1 MKQTL
6 CTSERLKNLRDRLQR
21 ENQIRKKKTDEEL
34 FLEAMADVK
43 EIRKFREIPYKSPKK
58 INCCLKPPLNDT
70 EVLRQIVSGKRKITL
85 SDTGEYIEWTSPQTR
100 RDLTRRLHRGEFSV
114 QDCIDL
120 HGMTLREAEDAL
132 QMFFRTAA
140 LNRLFC
146 VKVIHGRG
154 LRSPNGPVLKEGL
167 RVWLQTSLRKYCLAY
182 ATARDCDGGLGATY
196 VILKS

>member
-1 MKQTL
+1 MKRTL
-6 CTSERLKNLRDRLQR
+6 CSLERLKNLRNLLQR

-43 EIRKFREIPYKSPKK
+43 EIREFRQIPYESPKK
-58 INCCLKPPLNDT
+58 INCRPKPPLNDT
-70 EVLRQIVSGKRKITL
+70 DVLRQIVSGEKKITL
-85 SDTGEYIEWTSPQTR
+85 SDTGEYIEWTSPQITR
-100 RDLTRRLHRGEFSV
+100 DITRRLHRGEFSI

-132 QMFFRTAA
+132 QIFFRTAT
-140 LNRLFC
+140 LNRLSC

-154 LRSPNGPVLKEGL
+154 LRSPKGPVLKEGL
-167 RVWLQTSLRKYCLAY
+167 RIWLQTSLRKYCLAY